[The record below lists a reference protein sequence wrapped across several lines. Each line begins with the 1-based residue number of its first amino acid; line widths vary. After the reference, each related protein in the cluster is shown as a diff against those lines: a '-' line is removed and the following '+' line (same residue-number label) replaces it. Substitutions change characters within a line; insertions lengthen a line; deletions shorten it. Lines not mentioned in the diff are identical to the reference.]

1 MPQNFLACDR
11 EQELLLP
18 PSLREWLPRDHL
30 AWFVIDAVGQ
40 FDLAAF
46 YAAYRADGHGRA
58 AHDPAMM
65 VALLVYA
72 YAIGERSSRRIERR
86 CIEDV
91 AARVIC
97 ANQAP
102 DHTTISR
109 FRQRHE
115 TALAGL
121 FGEVLVLCAEAGLV
135 EIGVIAIDGT
145 KVHANASERAT
156 CDYEQ
161 IAREILAEADAVDR
175 EEDERF
181 GERRGDELPAELATG
196 EGRARWLA
204 EAKRRLEQR
213 RAEQARPIPASRP
226 QRLRESKR
234 RLEEELET
242 ECRAN
247 EAYEAYRARGLM
259 RNGRRLG
266 SHSPPKPYSPPTTP
280 AGKINTT
287 DPDSRN
293 VKTPRG
299 WVQGYNAQAAA
310 NERQIVIA
318 AELTNSSADFGQ
330 IEPMVKAVRRELR
343 AAGVAAVPE
352 VVVAD
357 AGYWHRVQMQALAGD
372 GIGVLIP
379 PDANKRKGA
388 RPGWGRRPLRVHATR
403 ASDARRRRALPQTDR
418 DDRADLRRHQVQPQ
432 DRPLPTPRQS
442 RVPLGMA
449 ADHGHSQPAEA
460 LARHPGDRRRLTG
473 RRAPAALPRKRRNH
487 SHSPHSD
494 GDARPLR
501 NSHHATERCVRKS
514 SPRTWCKRSVLKSS
528 VTMSAAQAAWSSGTS
543 FFNLLVC
550 VSVLVLQDQRE
561 TFLGE
566 VAAGDEPLVGS
577 ARSAGR
583 RRAGSA
589 TRRWG
594 RCRRRRCGGRSPC

>member
-135 EIGVIAIDGT
+135 EVGVIAIDGT

-266 SHSPPKPYSPPTTP
+266 SHSPPKPYSPPRTP

-330 IEPMVKAVRRELR
+330 IEPMVNAVRRELR
-343 AAGVAAVPE
+343 AAGVAALPE
-352 VVVAD
+352 VVLAD

-388 RPGWGRRPLRVHATR
+388 RPGWDGGLYAFMRRVLAT
-403 ASDARRRRALPQTDR
+403 
-418 DDRADLRRHQVQPQ
+418 
-432 DRPLPTPRQS
+432 
-442 RVPLGMA
+442 
-449 ADHGHSQPAEA
+449 PAGAE
-460 LARHPGDRRRLTG
+460 LY
-473 RRAPAALPRKRRNH
+473 RKRTAMIE
-487 SHSPHSD
+487 PVF
-494 GDARPLR
+494 GDTKFNRRIDRFQRRGRAACRSEWRLIT
-501 NSHHATERCVRKS
+501 ATH
-514 SPRTWCKRSVLKSS
+514 
-528 VTMSAAQAAWSSGTS
+528 
-543 FFNLLVC
+543 NLLKLWRH
-550 VSVLVLQDQRE
+550 SL
-561 TFLGE
+561 
-566 VAAGDEPLVGS
+566 APMPA
-577 ARSAGR
+577 
-583 RRAGSA
+583 
-589 TRRWG
+589 
-594 RCRRRRCGGRSPC
+594 